1 MIYVEPVCPRSVDS
15 SYKKA
20 FEHRT
25 TVLLTVGCINV
36 SQAFLLGTH
45 ILKDTNLPT
54 QVNRHYL

>member
-36 SQAFLLGTH
+36 SQAFLLGP
-45 ILKDTNLPT
+45 IF
-54 QVNRHYL
+54 